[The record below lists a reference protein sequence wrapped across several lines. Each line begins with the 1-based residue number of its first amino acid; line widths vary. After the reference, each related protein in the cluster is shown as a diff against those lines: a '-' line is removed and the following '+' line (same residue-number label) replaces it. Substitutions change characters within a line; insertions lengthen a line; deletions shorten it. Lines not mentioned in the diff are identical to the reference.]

1 MTEQVMSQKAQALE
15 LYKEAW
21 DNYAIERNALGWHPL
36 RTYRIDMPELTDE
49 FLVPEEFNLDV
60 YIYEQASNAW
70 DDVSYND
77 QVFIRVCPL
86 EPRPGVL
93 ESIAVSSRAEC
104 LTEMKRLIEIMLGP
118 DPFDDPLYEHGRCEP
133 QGCIIVQRYIDAH
146 ASAVMAPGVYDAET
160 GEHTQG
166 YIVMGRDNDG
176 VTAALDGHKIVL
188 PVSGKGAYV
197 RGIWKTLGLD
207 PAVHELEFVSNLL
220 DTFSNMV
227 EKNNDEALFKTMH
240 TKNFV
245 ETRNH
250 IVQLRGCAGHEP
262 IHHPRV

>member
-1 MTEQVMSQKAQALE
+1 
-15 LYKEAW
+15 
-21 DNYAIERNALGWHPL
+21 
-36 RTYRIDMPELTDE
+36 
-49 FLVPEEFNLDV
+49 
-60 YIYEQASNAW
+60 
-70 DDVSYND
+70 
-77 QVFIRVCPL
+77 
-86 EPRPGVL
+86 
-93 ESIAVSSRAEC
+93 
-104 LTEMKRLIEIMLGP
+104 MKRLIELMLGP
-118 DPFDDPLYEHGRCEP
+118 DPFTDPLYEHGRCEP

-197 RGIWKTLGLD
+197 RNMWKTLGLD
-207 PAVHELEFVSNLL
+207 PAVHEVEFVSNLY
-220 DTFSNMV
+220 DTYSNMV
-227 EKNNDEALFKTMH
+227 EKNNPKALFKTMH

-262 IHHPRV
+262 SHILTVTRHRTPPLKRVPTRFLTSSLKLKLVTHGLNLRRVGLSTTHHSKQNLTTLLSTSSSIVRV